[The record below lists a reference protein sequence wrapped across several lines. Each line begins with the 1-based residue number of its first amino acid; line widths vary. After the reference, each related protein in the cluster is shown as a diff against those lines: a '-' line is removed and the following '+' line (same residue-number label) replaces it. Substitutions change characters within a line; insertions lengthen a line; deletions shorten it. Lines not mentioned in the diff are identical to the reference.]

1 MAILNAI
8 KNFSIHKGKLTSP
21 LFMFCFIWFSVF
33 ILYTLSLSDLLIFP
47 ISEIAVTVTIIIV
60 PFLVGYSLFTSIN
73 KLAPKTKI
81 DVKYSV
87 VDFNTGAEKVLRK
100 TRNLTFIFFSLVLVE
115 IAIAGYIPLISMAT
129 GRTVSQFAFG
139 IPSLHGFVLAF
150 GCLLVA
156 SNYYDYIC
164 FKNKKSLW
172 FSFFIISIFVLLVTR
187 KMIMVSFIQL
197 GMIHLITTKIK
208 PKTIFLVVL
217 SVLLVFLLF
226 GYIGDI
232 RTGRQLFIQLAHPSF
247 EYPDWMPSGFMWAYI
262 YIVTP
267 IVNLTNA
274 IHMGQTDT
282 NLNFLCS
289 LLPKVARGALEC
301 DVTDEDAFA
310 RSYQISGAFNVGS
323 GYIEIFLS
331 QGILG
336 MVVFSFVH
344 GLISSYVFNRVKKKK
359 SAILLFSVISQINL
373 LLIFGNGYFNL
384 NVLAQIPMAVLF
396 FNNKKLNYIYDSN
409 NLDGVIRE

>member
-1 MAILNAI
+1 
-8 KNFSIHKGKLTSP
+8 
-21 LFMFCFIWFSVF
+21 
-33 ILYTLSLSDLLIFP
+33 
-47 ISEIAVTVTIIIV
+47 
-60 PFLVGYSLFTSIN
+60 
-73 KLAPKTKI
+73 
-81 DVKYSV
+81 
-87 VDFNTGAEKVLRK
+87 
-100 TRNLTFIFFSLVLVE
+100 
-115 IAIAGYIPLISMAT
+115 
-129 GRTVSQFAFG
+129 
-139 IPSLHGFVLAF
+139 
-150 GCLLVA
+150 
-156 SNYYDYIC
+156 
-164 FKNKKSLW
+164 
-172 FSFFIISIFVLLVTR
+172 
-187 KMIMVSFIQL
+187 
-197 GMIHLITTKIK
+197 
-208 PKTIFLVVL
+208 
-217 SVLLVFLLF
+217 
-226 GYIGDI
+226 
-232 RTGRQLFIQLAHPSF
+232 
-247 EYPDWMPSGFMWAYI
+247 MWAYI

-301 DVTDEDAFA
+301 VVTDEDAFA

>member
-1 MAILNAI
+1 
-8 KNFSIHKGKLTSP
+8 
-21 LFMFCFIWFSVF
+21 
-33 ILYTLSLSDLLIFP
+33 
-47 ISEIAVTVTIIIV
+47 
-60 PFLVGYSLFTSIN
+60 
-73 KLAPKTKI
+73 
-81 DVKYSV
+81 
-87 VDFNTGAEKVLRK
+87 
-100 TRNLTFIFFSLVLVE
+100 
-115 IAIAGYIPLISMAT
+115 
-129 GRTVSQFAFG
+129 
-139 IPSLHGFVLAF
+139 
-150 GCLLVA
+150 
-156 SNYYDYIC
+156 
-164 FKNKKSLW
+164 
-172 FSFFIISIFVLLVTR
+172 
-187 KMIMVSFIQL
+187 MIMVSFIQL
-197 GMIHLITTKIK
+197 GMIHLITTKIR

-301 DVTDEDAFA
+301 VVTDEDAFA

-336 MVVFSFVH
+336 MVVFSFIH

>member
-1 MAILNAI
+1 MAIVNAI
-8 KNFSIHKGKLTSP
+8 RNFRINKGKLTSP
-21 LFMFCFIWFSVF
+21 LFTFCFIWLGVF
-33 ILYTLSLSDLLIFP
+33 ILYSLSLSDLLIFP
-47 ISEIAVTVTIIIV
+47 ISEIGVTVTIIIV
-60 PFLVGYSLFTSIN
+60 PFLVGYFLFSFVN
-73 KLAPKTKI
+73 RLAPKK
-81 DVKYSV
+81 KKNGPYHV
-87 VDFNTGAEKVLRK
+87 VDFQFGAKKALKK
-100 TRNLTFIFFSLVLVE
+100 TRNLTWFFFALVAVE
-115 IAIAGYIPLISMAT
+115 IAIAGYIPLISMAM
-129 GRTVSQFAFG
+129 GHTVSQFAFG

-164 FKNKKSLW
+164 FKDKKSLW
-172 FSFFIISIFVLLVTR
+172 FALFIISIFVLLVTR

-197 GMIHLITTKIK
+197 GMIHLITTKVK

-289 LLPKVARGALEC
+289 LLPKVAREGANKP
-301 DVTDEDAFA
+301 V
-310 RSYQISGAFNVGS
+310 
-323 GYIEIFLS
+323 
-331 QGILG
+331 
-336 MVVFSFVH
+336 
-344 GLISSYVFNRVKKKK
+344 ISSQADSLIK
-359 SAILLFSVISQINL
+359 ISRIW
-373 LLIFGNGYFNL
+373 
-384 NVLAQIPMAVLF
+384 ADF
-396 FNNKKLNYIYDSN
+396 FPANTSN
-409 NLDGVIRE
+409 QPI

>member
-139 IPSLHGFVLAF
+139 IPSLH
-150 GCLLVA
+150 
-156 SNYYDYIC
+156 
-164 FKNKKSLW
+164 
-172 FSFFIISIFVLLVTR
+172 
-187 KMIMVSFIQL
+187 
-197 GMIHLITTKIK
+197 
-208 PKTIFLVVL
+208 
-217 SVLLVFLLF
+217 
-226 GYIGDI
+226 
-232 RTGRQLFIQLAHPSF
+232 
-247 EYPDWMPSGFMWAYI
+247 
-262 YIVTP
+262 
-267 IVNLTNA
+267 
-274 IHMGQTDT
+274 
-282 NLNFLCS
+282 
-289 LLPKVARGALEC
+289 
-301 DVTDEDAFA
+301 
-310 RSYQISGAFNVGS
+310 
-323 GYIEIFLS
+323 
-331 QGILG
+331 
-336 MVVFSFVH
+336 
-344 GLISSYVFNRVKKKK
+344 
-359 SAILLFSVISQINL
+359 
-373 LLIFGNGYFNL
+373 
-384 NVLAQIPMAVLF
+384 
-396 FNNKKLNYIYDSN
+396 
-409 NLDGVIRE
+409 

>member
-1 MAILNAI
+1 
-8 KNFSIHKGKLTSP
+8 
-21 LFMFCFIWFSVF
+21 
-33 ILYTLSLSDLLIFP
+33 
-47 ISEIAVTVTIIIV
+47 
-60 PFLVGYSLFTSIN
+60 
-73 KLAPKTKI
+73 
-81 DVKYSV
+81 
-87 VDFNTGAEKVLRK
+87 
-100 TRNLTFIFFSLVLVE
+100 
-115 IAIAGYIPLISMAT
+115 
-129 GRTVSQFAFG
+129 
-139 IPSLHGFVLAF
+139 
-150 GCLLVA
+150 
-156 SNYYDYIC
+156 
-164 FKNKKSLW
+164 
-172 FSFFIISIFVLLVTR
+172 
-187 KMIMVSFIQL
+187 
-197 GMIHLITTKIK
+197 
-208 PKTIFLVVL
+208 
-217 SVLLVFLLF
+217 LVFLLF

-301 DVTDEDAFA
+301 VVTDEDAFA

-396 FNNKKLNYIYDSN
+396 FNNKKLN
-409 NLDGVIRE
+409 

>member
-1 MAILNAI
+1 MAIVNAI
-8 KNFSIHKGKLTSP
+8 RNFRINKGKLTSP
-21 LFMFCFIWFSVF
+21 LFTFCFIWLGVF
-33 ILYTLSLSDLLIFP
+33 ILYSLSLSDLLIFP
-47 ISEIAVTVTIIIV
+47 ISEIGVTVTIIIV
-60 PFLVGYSLFTSIN
+60 PFLAGYFLFSFVN
-73 KLAPKTKI
+73 RLAPKK
-81 DVKYSV
+81 KKNGPYHV
-87 VDFNTGAEKVLRK
+87 VDFQSGAKKALKK
-100 TRNLTFIFFSLVLVE
+100 TRNLTWFFFALVVVE
-115 IAIAGYIPLISMAT
+115 IAIAGYIPLISMAM
-129 GRTVSQFAFG
+129 GHTVSQFAFG

-172 FSFFIISIFVLLVTR
+172 FALFIISIFVLLVTR

-197 GMIHLITTKIK
+197 GMIHLITTKVK

-289 LLPKVARGALEC
+289 LLPKVARGALQC
-301 DVTDEDAFA
+301 AVTDEDAFA

-336 MVVFSFVH
+336 MAIFSFIH
-344 GLISSYVFNRVKKKK
+344 GVISSYVFNRVKKKK
-359 SAILLFSVISQINL
+359 STILLFSVISQINL

-384 NVLAQIPMAVLF
+384 NVLAQLPMAMLF
-396 FNNKKLNYIYDSN
+396 FNNKRIDYIYDANSD
-409 NLDGVIRE
+409 DGVIRE

>member
-21 LFMFCFIWFSVF
+21 LFTFCFIWFGVF

-73 KLAPKTKI
+73 KLAPKKKI

-87 VDFNTGAEKVLRK
+87 VDFNTGAAKVLRK
-100 TRNLTFIFFSLVLVE
+100 TRNLTFIFFALVLVE

-172 FSFFIISIFVLLVTR
+172 FTFFIISIFVLLVTR

-197 GMIHLITTKIK
+197 GMIHLITTKIR

-301 DVTDEDAFA
+301 VVTDEDAFA

-359 SAILLFSVISQINL
+359 SAILLFSV
-373 LLIFGNGYFNL
+373 
-384 NVLAQIPMAVLF
+384 
-396 FNNKKLNYIYDSN
+396 
-409 NLDGVIRE
+409 

>member
-8 KNFSIHKGKLTSP
+8 KNFSINKGKLTSP
-21 LFMFCFIWFSVF
+21 LFTFCFIWLGVF
-33 ILYTLSLSDLLIFP
+33 ILYSLSLSDLLIFP
-47 ISEIAVTVTIIIV
+47 ISEIGITVTIIIL
-60 PFLVGYSLFTSIN
+60 PFLVGYFLFASIN
-73 KLAPKTKI
+73 KLAPKKKTN
-81 DVKYSV
+81 VKYKA
-87 VDFNTGAEKVLRK
+87 VDFNIGAVRALRK
-100 TRNLTFIFFSLVLVE
+100 TRNLTFVFFALVLVE
-115 IAIAGYIPLISMAT
+115 IAIAGYIPLISMAA
-129 GRTVSQFAFG
+129 GHAVSQFAFG

-172 FSFFIISIFVLLVTR
+172 FSLLIISVFVMLVTR

-197 GMIHLITTKIK
+197 GMIHLITTKVR

-301 DVTDEDAFA
+301 VVTDEDAFA

-336 MVVFSFVH
+336 MAVFSFIH

-384 NVLAQIPMAVLF
+384 NVLAQIPMALLF
-396 FNNKKLNYIYDSN
+396 FNNKKIDYIYDSN
-409 NLDGVIRE
+409 NPNGVIRE